1 MLVSSHQTETHSE
14 PFGSVY
20 YLRVGVSVV
29 TCQFCFP
36 PDFRS
41 SLIKSEAWE
50 ARKVVFRLSYR
61 QLPLHPRTEERN
73 QQLSIK
79 SLLNEPH
86 FWLKYSLEATEANPT
101 RTRRSIS
108 IQKDEGGWSWQSI
121 LAQELLR
128 RGEEPVAR
136 WVMEG

>member
-1 MLVSSHQTETHSE
+1 MHCA

-20 YLRVGVSVV
+20 YLHVGVYVV

-41 SLIKSEAWE
+41 SLIQSKAWE
-50 ARKVVFRLSYR
+50 ARRVVLRLSYR

-73 QQLSIK
+73 QQLLIK

-101 RTRRSIS
+101 QTICIPRE
-108 IQKDEGGWSWQSI
+108 EGGWSWQRT
-121 LAQELLR
+121 LAQGRAHGQL
-128 RGEEPVAR
+128 GDGGVTSGDPQH
-136 WVMEG
+136 GTI